1 MTTMPTHPRFD
12 RDLLRFWLLNALA
25 FVALSL
31 HGARGSG
38 TTTGEGHLLGDV
50 LVAAYAL
57 TCALPVALAAW
68 GLIRIVG
75 KMASASAAY
84 FLCVVGAGVAGAL
97 LVIDMRFFLASGVHL
112 YSPFVE
118 AALRNVDVGQAVH
131 IDARAV
137 WGATLIF
144 AMALTLEAVA
154 IRVIVMLRGRLSDAR
169 RLAVGT
175 CALFM
180 ASAFVVLGFRQRVLS
195 PGGLGAAV
203 FPIDEL
209 LEPHLRRPNRLVA
222 DYAPP
227 SPAPPLLRRPS
238 VLFLVFESLRGDAL
252 TPDRMPILHGFAEKH
267 GCLQSRLH
275 FSSSH
280 LTHLGIFSLLYGVNA
295 LHYDPFSAAAVPS
308 FPLRAMREAGY
319 WVGGIASS
327 KLIGWRSAGFMT
339 RQLDPYIE
347 PDDKES
353 YVRDRHLVDLVG
365 RMRAQGALRDPY
377 FLFLFFDSTHFDY
390 SYPVEFERELPV
402 LPPHWA
408 ADLGEGSS
416 EEVRIGAVH
425 RYHNSISYVDSL
437 IGELL
442 SLFHNSIDKG
452 DLVIVATGD
461 HGEEFWD
468 QGMFGHGAPRFI
480 NSRVHVPLV
489 VCLPGVDRPQVNIS
503 GHVDVMST
511 LLDYAGMPRAVTA
524 RWLDGISLLSDEANR
539 PDRWVAITA
548 AGFPHQS
555 GRLAFATRQRKY
567 WMVEDAEWLD
577 RFTPVRTT
585 TSDDVSVDEKAPREM
600 LDFFAKAVV
609 RFERR

>member
-524 RWLDGISLLSDEANR
+524 R
-539 PDRWVAITA
+539 
-548 AGFPHQS
+548 
-555 GRLAFATRQRKY
+555 
-567 WMVEDAEWLD
+567 
-577 RFTPVRTT
+577 
-585 TSDDVSVDEKAPREM
+585 
-600 LDFFAKAVV
+600 
-609 RFERR
+609 